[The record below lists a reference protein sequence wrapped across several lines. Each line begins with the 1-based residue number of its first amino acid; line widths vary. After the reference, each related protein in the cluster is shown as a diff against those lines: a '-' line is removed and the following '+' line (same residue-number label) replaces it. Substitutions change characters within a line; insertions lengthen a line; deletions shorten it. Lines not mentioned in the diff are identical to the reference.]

1 MHEINAAVYPQG
13 ASAYD
18 GSGDPVLPTWLN
30 GAIVGEQEQASSA
43 CNYEGWNGH
52 PGISGCRVAYYDS
65 DGDGTFTETLLSN
78 LGTQNQSLILYNGQ
92 LAVAGANHNYFD
104 AVDKNLHIW
113 LFSPG
118 AAPMPTPSTTL
129 SGSFVALIGG
139 DVVNSSYVIDG
150 GFFKAADGY
159 PPAAESYI
167 DNQPNPYQQF
177 IFAPSGSNY
186 TICNVQNGACL
197 TDGGN
202 LLDIG
207 QGIDTWAEVPF
218 GSGWS
223 LQDTRTGQYMGA
235 IPSTL
240 GGNIPMSSTPVS
252 LSIGILMPSPATPSP
267 LPTPAGTPTAMQSA
281 IPAPTATATGSF
293 VALDRRRRR

>member
-1 MHEINAAVYPQG
+1 MQ
-13 ASAYD
+13 SAI
-18 GSGDPVLPTWLN
+18 PAPT
-30 GAIVGEQEQASSA
+30 A
-43 CNYEGWNGH
+43 
-52 PGISGCRVAYYDS
+52 
-65 DGDGTFTETLLSN
+65 
-78 LGTQNQSLILYNGQ
+78 
-92 LAVAGANHNYFD
+92 
-104 AVDKNLHIW
+104 
-113 LFSPG
+113 
-118 AAPMPTPSTTL
+118 MPI
-129 SGSFVALIGG
+129 GGFVALIGG

-207 QGIDTWAEVPF
+207 QGTDTWAEVPF

-252 LSIGILMPSPATPSP
+252 LSIGILSRR
-267 LPTPAGTPTAMQSA
+267 LPRRRRHQRRPGRQRRCSQQYRRHSHGN
-281 IPAPTATATGSF
+281 GSF
-293 VALDRRRRR
+293 VALIGGNVVNSSYVIDGGFFKAADGSTRRGIIH